1 MDKTKLNY
9 WIDVGLLISFL
20 GAGITGIIKLK
31 AIATQLGLEWG
42 DPLMKTLS
50 TIHDWSGIVMVL
62 LVLVHLILHWDW
74 IVCETKNIFSKK
86 GWKTV
91 VGFEKNL
98 TISQKK
104 IIEKEI
110 EKSLNSIPKITKN
123 ILNKK
128 YRIA

>member
-86 GWKTV
+86 EVCEDDSKT
-91 VGFEKNL
+91 
-98 TISQKK
+98 S
-104 IIEKEI
+104 
-110 EKSLNSIPKITKN
+110 S
-123 ILNKK
+123 
-128 YRIA
+128 